1 MDKESDFTKHGL
13 PLFDGHN
20 YAFWSIKMKLFLQSQ
35 GVDVWKV
42 VLNEYKAPT
51 TIPIDATRKKLYES
65 NSKAM
70 YAILGGLACLEFV
83 KVMHCESAKELWDKL
98 KKVCEGDTK
107 VKNAKL
113 QSSRIQFK
121 SLKMEESEDITTY
134 FLRIDEVVN
143 TMRGLGET
151 IGNGIIVQK
160 VLRSLPARFDPKISS
175 LEERTDIDTLLMD
188 ELQGILTTYEM
199 RTSNENPSNKEVA
212 FKSAKKDNTKV
223 ET

>member
-1 MDKESDFTKHGL
+1 MDKKSDFTKHGL

-20 YAFWSIKMKLFLQSQ
+20 YAFWSIRMKLFLQSQ
-35 GVDVWKV
+35 GVDVWQA

-51 TIPIDATRKKLYES
+51 TVPTDVAGKKLYES

-70 YAILGGLACLEFV
+70 YAILGGLAGSKFV

-98 KKVCEGDTK
+98 KKVYEGDTK

-113 QSSRIQFK
+113 QSYRSQFE
-121 SLKMEESEDITTY
+121 SLKMEESEDIATY

-151 IGNGIIVQK
+151 VENVIIVQK
-160 VLRSLPARFDPKISS
+160 VLRSLPARFDPKISA
-175 LEERTDIDTLLMD
+175 LEERTDIATLLMD

-199 RTSNENPSNKEVA
+199 RTSNENPSNKEA
-212 FKSAKKDNTKV
+212 TFKATKKDKKKV